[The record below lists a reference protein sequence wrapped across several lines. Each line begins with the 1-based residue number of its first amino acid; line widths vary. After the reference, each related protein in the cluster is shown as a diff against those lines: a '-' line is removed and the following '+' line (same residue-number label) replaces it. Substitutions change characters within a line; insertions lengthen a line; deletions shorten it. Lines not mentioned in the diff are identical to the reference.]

1 MSLRRLVQVLHSNC
15 LPALRVV
22 ADQLN
27 RAAFSTSAPTSALQQ
42 SPEDSLFVGAYTP
55 VTKQLWQDRLKL
67 AQQQSAAQGA
77 AAQDAL
83 AARPP
88 KQTVVKYPFTT
99 DRVLLELVSNH
110 QLECHCRVKVGEAA
124 AKEVKKYEVLYFF
137 TQMENAGVA
146 YIVLQQLHKP

>member
-22 ADQLN
+22 ADQLSK
-27 RAAFSTSAPTSALQQ
+27 ASLSTSAPSRTLQQ

-67 AQQQSAAQGA
+67 AQQQSTAQVA

-83 AARPP
+83 AARAP

-99 DRVLLELVSNH
+99 DRVLLELVSSMTSAQCKRSASAN
-110 QLECHCRVKVGEAA
+110 QCCL
-124 AKEVKKYEVLYFF
+124 
-137 TQMENAGVA
+137 
-146 YIVLQQLHKP
+146 